1 MHFNINHTIKGNKRG
16 VIEEKQIVNVKYQG
30 KLKEDS
36 WEIKLDEA
44 VAELDNSFEKANV
57 SMTK

>member
-1 MHFNINHTIKGNKRG
+1 M
-16 VIEEKQIVNVKYQG
+16 IEEKQIVNAKYQA

-44 VAELDNSFEKANV
+44 VAELGNSFEKANV
-57 SMTK
+57 V